1 MIGLNPVDII
11 SEKRNISLLPI
22 FFYIFLYNP
31 ISLIPCLEFKFTFFF
46 TFKLTIPRKF
56 NFRIRLK
63 FERFYDQVEKCC
75 GGSPRTEWHVLF
87 REHITSPILNPS
99 PEMGAV
105 SPGIHVRPTLSEF
118 ERRQTSIQ
126 RVPTSIDYVIIY
138 RFRTFHLFIIVKQ
151 ATKNVSKYS
160 LNCIGNP

>member
-31 ISLIPCLEFKFTFFF
+31 VSLIPCLEFKFTFFF

-87 REHITSPILNPS
+87 REHIPSPILNPS

-126 RVPTSIDYVIIY
+126 RVPLSTMSLYIGFE
-138 RFRTFHLFIIVKQ
+138 RFIFLL
-151 ATKNVSKYS
+151 S
-160 LNCIGNP
+160 LNKQQKTFQNTV

>member
-1 MIGLNPVDII
+1 
-11 SEKRNISLLPI
+11 
-22 FFYIFLYNP
+22 
-31 ISLIPCLEFKFTFFF
+31 
-46 TFKLTIPRKF
+46 
-56 NFRIRLK
+56 
-63 FERFYDQVEKCC
+63 
-75 GGSPRTEWHVLF
+75 
-87 REHITSPILNPS
+87 
-99 PEMGAV
+99 MGAV